1 MCNPKIPHNLY
12 GIQIDITTSVQPRE
26 YFMEYIETLPHIKKF
41 NYENM
46 TVWYIFEFSVSIR
59 AIFEKFLEKQIG
71 TKIRN
76 FPWSSTLV
84 STFHNGLITR
94 IDTDKPV
101 YNTYIYGIP
110 SHSVYNHKP
119 SAFDTV
125 TLTAQQLYNL
135 TN

>member
-1 MCNPKIPHNLY
+1 MCSFEIPNRLY
-12 GIQIDITTSVQPRE
+12 GIHIDISEDTQSKR
-26 YFMEYIETLPHIKKF
+26 YFMEYIETLPHIKKI

-46 TVWYIFEFSVSIR
+46 TVWYILERSGFII
-59 AIFEKFLEKQIG
+59 AIFEKLLEKRIG
-71 TKIRN
+71 TKVCN

-110 SHSVYNHKP
+110 SHSLYNHKP

-125 TLTAQQLYNL
+125 TLTTQQLYNL

>member
-1 MCNPKIPHNLY
+1 MCSFEIPNRLY
-12 GIQIDITTSVQPRE
+12 GIHIDIGETTQSKE
-26 YFMEYIETLPHIKKF
+26 YFMEYIETLPHIKKA

-46 TVWYIFEFSVSIR
+46 TVWYILECSVYIR

-84 STFHNGLITR
+84 STFHIGLITR
-94 IDTDKPV
+94 IDTNKPV
-101 YNTYIYGIP
+101 YSAYIYGVP
-110 SHSVYNHKP
+110 SHSLYNRKP

>member
-1 MCNPKIPHNLY
+1 MCSCEIPSRLY
-12 GIQIDITTSVQPRE
+12 GIHMDISKGTQSE
-26 YFMEYIETLPHIKKF
+26 KYFMEYIETLPHIKKA

-46 TVWYIFEFSVSIR
+46 TVWYILECSVSIR
-59 AIFEKFLEKQIG
+59 AIFEKFLEKRIG

-84 STFHNGLITR
+84 ATFHIGLITR
-94 IDTDKPV
+94 IDTGKPV
-101 YNTYIYGIP
+101 YGTYIYGVP
-110 SHSVYNHKP
+110 THSLYNHKP
-119 SAFDTV
+119 STFDTV